1 MSKPTAHEV
10 REFAHANGLP
20 VSKRGRV
27 GHDVVVAFLRAN
39 PALTRALALEAGIAV
54 GTRGRMAPEVFEAV
68 AGSL

>member
-10 REFAHANGLP
+10 REFALSAGLP

-27 GHDVVVAFLRAN
+27 GHSVVVAFLRAN
-39 PALTRALALEAGIAV
+39 PALTRSLAREAGIPV
-54 GTRGRMAPEVFEAV
+54 GVRGRLSAEVFEAV